1 LKEKDLFKFLQ
12 TCCYPDLV
20 KAKSQMSRWDCYSPK
35 TYHRIELK
43 CRGKHYDTLLIEK
56 KKYDAMIAKCDDNLD
71 IPIYINYTPKGIY
84 RFNLYIVNPVWEIQY
99 HNKTTEFSNTNK
111 IPKEV
116 AMLPV
121 VDAEVITTNNEQET
135 K

>member
-1 LKEKDLFKFLQ
+1 LKEQELFEYLVS
-12 TCCYPDLV
+12 CCYPDLV

-43 CRGKHYDTLLIEK
+43 CRSVHYDTLLIEK

-71 IPIYINYTPKGIY
+71 IPMYVNSTPSGVY

-99 HNKTTEFSNTNK
+99 HNTTTEFKNNKK
-111 IPKEV
+111 IPKEIALLDV
-116 AMLPV
+116 SE
-121 VDAEVITTNNEQET
+121 AEII
-135 K
+135 